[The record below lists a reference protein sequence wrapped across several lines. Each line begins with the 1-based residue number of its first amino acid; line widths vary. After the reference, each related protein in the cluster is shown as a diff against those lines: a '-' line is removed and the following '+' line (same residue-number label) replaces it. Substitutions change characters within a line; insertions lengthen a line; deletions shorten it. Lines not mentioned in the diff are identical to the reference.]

1 MSYGITMFIKRM
13 KRKCQIRSCFVVFIA
28 GVLTCYDLS
37 AETSPPSFR
46 EISMATPTGNFAA
59 VAMGDIDK
67 DGYAE
72 ILSGCRDKQQ
82 GLFLFS
88 YKNSRWTRKQITAKG
103 QYGGVALADVTGDGV
118 LDVLAVKN
126 GSKDTGKGLEIF
138 ASILQ
143 NKSAGFK
150 ALKSPLSDTTCDDLA
165 VGDIEQDGDLDIALA
180 TGGEGVKILLNNGNA
195 SSFTILSLATDTYE
209 DTAIALGDLNA
220 DKRLDV
226 VVTNHPG
233 KNPRVFLCSSSGAV
247 SYSTAYVDGLNIP
260 PTIGY
265 KTGVADFNADG
276 HADLAIGTRAGLK
289 LFLGSGCVGAESKW
303 WRQVKIAQ
311 SSETMQ
317 VCIGDINQDG
327 KADIASSSAS
337 GILVL
342 LNSGAEKFKRQLDVG
357 LTQKG
362 EYSGCCLFDFDG
374 DGDLDI
380 ACSSFQ
386 GLGIRFFENL
396 LVR

>member
-1 MSYGITMFIKRM
+1 MSSDL
-13 KRKCQIRSCFVVFIA
+13 IRYCLAVFA
-28 GVLTCYDLS
+28 AAALASSNLTAAPS
-37 AETSPPSFR
+37 SPSFR
-46 EISMATPTGNFAA
+46 EISMATPTGNFAG

-67 DGYAE
+67 DGHAE
-72 ILSGCRDKQQ
+72 ILSGCREEQE

-88 YKNSRWTRKQITAKG
+88 YRNSRWTKAQITASG

-126 GSKDTGKGLEIF
+126 GSEDTGKGLELF
-138 ASILQ
+138 ESALQ
-143 NKSAGFK
+143 NKPATFK
-150 ALKSPLSDTTCDDLA
+150 ALKSPFSDRTCDDLA
-165 VGDIEQDGDLDIALA
+165 VGDIELDGDLDIALA

-195 SSFTILSLATDTYE
+195 SSFTIFSLATGTYE

-233 KNPRVFLCSSSGAV
+233 KNPRVFLCSASGTVA
-247 SYSTAYVDGLNIP
+247 YSTAYVDGLDIP

-265 KTGVADFNADG
+265 KTGIADFDADG
-276 HADLAIGTRAGLK
+276 DTDLAIGTRTGLK
-289 LFLGSGCVGAESKW
+289 LFLGNGCTGAETTW
-303 WRQVKIAQ
+303 WRQLSMPQ

-317 VCIGDINQDG
+317 VCVGDINKDG
-327 KADIASSSAS
+327 KTDIASSSAS

-342 LNSGAEKFKRQLDVG
+342 LNSGAGKFTGRLDAG
-357 LTQKG
+357 LPQRG
-362 EYSGCCLFDFDG
+362 EYSGCCLFDWDD

-380 ACSSFQ
+380 TCSSFQ

-396 LVR
+396 LIP